1 MDIKKWHVKIG
12 TCHFDPKC
20 PFRHGQYADFTWFH
34 HFTNDQSVS
43 KATWWCTKPYSHLSP
58 SDHVVRWFTYISIST
73 QKIVSFHSIAK
84 GCRIG
89 LPCVSIEFVHP
100 FLPDQLNPTC
110 AIPTA
115 IIYGCI
121 APKKAVKHTCTKRC
135 LSVHHFPGQL
145 PSLSSILVLVSKFLL
160 LDDESPTCTWWH
172 PSDILPDIYSE
183 FYLPYIRAF
192 LSHDL
197 AVYLT
202 FYVTLWHF
210 IWHIFWH
217 GFLAFYPL
225 VN

>member
-1 MDIKKWHVKIG
+1 M
-12 TCHFDPKC
+12 
-20 PFRHGQYADFTWFH
+20 
-34 HFTNDQSVS
+34 
-43 KATWWCTKPYSHLSP
+43 
-58 SDHVVRWFTYISIST
+58 SISPWPVCGFYMISPLHQWSKCFKGNMMVHETIQPSITVRPCSSMIYLYINNT

-145 PSLSSILVLVSKFLL
+145 PSLSSILVLVSMFLL